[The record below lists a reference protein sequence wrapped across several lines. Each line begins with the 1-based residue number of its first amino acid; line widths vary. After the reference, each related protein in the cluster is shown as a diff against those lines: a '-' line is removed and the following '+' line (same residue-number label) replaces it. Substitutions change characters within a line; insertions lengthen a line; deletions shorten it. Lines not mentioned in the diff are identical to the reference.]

1 VQVDLHGLH
10 VEEALRVL
18 ERHLI
23 ALGGLGHP
31 GGILLQVRRLPILY
45 SLLCSPYR
53 PHAAPHLCNGHRA
66 ARPANYWICYLLE
79 AAQVAKARQRPVK
92 EGVGL

>member
-1 VQVDLHGLH
+1 MQVDLHGLH

-31 GGILLQVRRLPILY
+31 GGTLLQVPRAVPGL
-45 SLLCSPYR
+45 SLAR
-53 PHAAPHLCNGHRA
+53 HACCCLGRSALHRTA
-66 ARPANYWICYLLE
+66 ITATH
-79 AAQVAKARQRPVK
+79 
-92 EGVGL
+92 GTH